1 MFCPKC
7 GAQLPDGSVFCSA
20 CGAQIAQQAA
30 QQVDQAVEQV
40 AAQAAPVAPVAQAA
54 APVAKPVSFDITKIN
69 ILGAVFSVF
78 LFICLF
84 MNFQSGGDMFIKYPE
99 GWLLIV
105 VAVAAIFFAFT
116 KMDSFFMIAS
126 LAAVA
131 VVFLTLLLIAVGV
144 HGTGSSALDA
154 FASAFGFDPRV
165 PGTGVT
171 FALTCSLVMLAS
183 PIINRLFAKR
193 K

>member
-54 APVAKPVSFDITKIN
+54 APVAKSASFDITKIN

-84 MNFQSGGDMFIKYPE
+84 LNFQSGGDMFIKYPE

-105 VAVAAIFFAFT
+105 VALAAIFFAVYEYGLFLH
-116 KMDSFFMIAS
+116 DSFFS
-126 LAAVA
+126 CCRSRSSDAA
-131 VVFLTLLLIAVGV
+131 FDRGR
-144 HGTGSSALDA
+144 SS
-154 FASAFGFDPRV
+154 R
-165 PGTGVT
+165 
-171 FALTCSLVMLAS
+171 
-183 PIINRLFAKR
+183 NR
-193 K
+193 